1 MDQHEYAARIVWEG
15 NRGDGTTAYA
25 AYGRRHRIV
34 VDGCATIAGSADPA
48 FRGDGDAH
56 NPEQLLV
63 AAVAAC
69 HMLTYLALCA
79 RAGLRVVGYEDDA
92 TGTLRLDRSGG
103 GRFERIELHPVVT
116 VDGDVDRAEALHDE
130 AHARCFIAQSCAFP
144 IGHRATVRAMMRGGV
159 S

>member
-1 MDQHEYAARIVWEG
+1 
-15 NRGDGTTAYA
+15 
-25 AYGRRHRIV
+25 
-34 VDGCATIAGSADPA
+34 

-79 RAGLRVVGYEDDA
+79 RAGVRVVGYEDVA
-92 TGTLRLDRSGG
+92 TGTLRLDRGGG
-103 GRFERIELHPVVT
+103 GRFERIELRAVVT